1 MGNTTN
7 RWKDIYLASSTIYLG
22 ADGTISAGNI
32 TNGTSNLVITL
43 DGNVS
48 TSVSGNANIIVATGT
63 GVNVAGY
70 LTATGNISGSNLSA
84 SANLSVTANAN
95 IGNIGTAGIV
105 IATGNITGGNFI
117 TAGFANVGTNANIGT
132 TLSVVGNANVG
143 NLGTAGVII
152 ATGNITGGN
161 ANLGNLVTA
170 NYLSATGGSIA
181 IGDGSIALAAGN
193 AGIFTV
199 GVYNINFG
207 LNSNITMGSNTGNVI
222 ARGNMSTNTIS
233 VNSIQSK
240 RITIAV
246 GMNTVID
253 SFPKVDYRSVKYC
266 IRIGSDSG
274 YQAVEVLL
282 VHNGLNSI
290 ITVYGSLSTYGSDLL
305 VLSTSINGANV
316 ELIGNPVAGE
326 TNTTVNLVGIYI
338 QD

>member
-1 MGNTTN
+1 M
-7 RWKDIYLASSTIYLG
+7 
-22 ADGTISAGNI
+22 
-32 TNGTSNLVITL
+32 
-43 DGNVS
+43 
-48 TSVSGNANIIVATGT
+48 
-63 GVNVAGY
+63 
-70 LTATGNISGSNLSA
+70 
-84 SANLSVTANAN
+84 
-95 IGNIGTAGIV
+95 
-105 IATGNITGGNFI
+105 
-117 TAGFANVGTNANIGT
+117 
-132 TLSVVGNANVG
+132 
-143 NLGTAGVII
+143 
-152 ATGNITGGN
+152 
-161 ANLGNLVTA
+161 
-170 NYLSATGGSIA
+170 SATGGSIA

-290 ITVYGSLSTYGSDLL
+290 ITVYGSLSTSGSDLL

>member
-1 MGNTTN
+1 
-7 RWKDIYLASSTIYLG
+7 
-22 ADGTISAGNI
+22 
-32 TNGTSNLVITL
+32 
-43 DGNVS
+43 
-48 TSVSGNANIIVATGT
+48 
-63 GVNVAGY
+63 
-70 LTATGNISGSNLSA
+70 
-84 SANLSVTANAN
+84 
-95 IGNIGTAGIV
+95 
-105 IATGNITGGNFI
+105 
-117 TAGFANVGTNANIGT
+117 
-132 TLSVVGNANVG
+132 
-143 NLGTAGVII
+143 
-152 ATGNITGGN
+152 
-161 ANLGNLVTA
+161 
-170 NYLSATGGSIA
+170 
-181 IGDGSIALAAGN
+181 
-193 AGIFTV
+193 
-199 GVYNINFG
+199 
-207 LNSNITMGSNTGNVI
+207 MGSNTGNVI

-274 YQAVEVLL
+274 YHAVEVLL

-290 ITVYGSLSTYGSDLL
+290 ITVYGSLSTSGSDLL